1 MLDNAI
7 VCVAIS
13 HNFFALIECSAKDR
27 HTFLMG
33 RARDGFG
40 YLPVSVGVICFCN
53 FSSCAQV
60 AAVTTA
66 AAIIE
71 DGPVP
76 AVRCMLP

>member
-1 MLDNAI
+1 
-7 VCVAIS
+7 
-13 HNFFALIECSAKDR
+13 
-27 HTFLMG
+27 MG
-33 RARDGFG
+33 GGKGFNI
-40 YLPVSVGVICFCN
+40 PVSVGVICFCI

-76 AVRCMLP
+76 AVRCMLPYLGGIMLCLTLRSGRTSIMYSCSTE